1 MFRTQKSRSCG
12 VQNTTKTL
20 CFGVFR
26 TLLPDVQNICK
37 FFNAMFWTP
46 QNTGLG
52 GVLNISSKITP
63 KLGVQNTPQ
72 KWRKCSEHSENV
84 VNTGWTLPPKTG
96 EMFRTPTPLC
106 SEHFH
111 SYPAAS
117 CTCQR
122 KSLGIP
128 IGIVWSKNWKE
139 LQFAKIVWRK
149 WYRRTKSMN
158 IIAQSGYSKIK

>member
-1 MFRTQKSRSCG
+1 MMFRTSKFVKIMMFRTQKSRTCG

-63 KLGVQNTPQ
+63 NFGVQNTPQ

-106 SEHFH
+106 SEPFQA
-111 SYPAAS
+111 YPAAQKRYIWPF
-117 CTCQR
+117 QR
-122 KSLGIP
+122 IMLSQQDSRLFCINLG
-128 IGIVWSKNWKE
+128 K
-139 LQFAKIVWRK
+139 
-149 WYRRTKSMN
+149 
-158 IIAQSGYSKIK
+158 